1 MHQLHS
7 QTDSAFSKLKEAA
20 LDAVNV
26 PKPELPTDKQLARLQ
41 ELEELVVEQ
50 ENANT
55 TLSLEVKRVRQEMVE
70 AGQAAEV
77 RLAKLREEMEEMRQA
92 HQVEMEGEGCVCC
105 VVCVCVCMCV

>member
-1 MHQLHS
+1 MQQLHS

-50 ENANT
+50 ENANA
-55 TLSLEVKRVRQEMVE
+55 TLSLEVKRVHQEMVE

-77 RLAKLREEMEEMRQA
+77 RLAKLREEMEEMRPPPPPPPCNVQA
-92 HQVEMEGEGCVCC
+92 LSG
-105 VVCVCVCMCV
+105 